1 MLVRVITLLFLL
13 AFNCSYLSW
22 MACACTSQ
30 SESCAASAV
39 DAQDTCTDCGHAKSC
54 CAEKQDL
61 DFSGSFGEEIAIIDL
76 PVVEAPHAVREA
88 ARLTKRDI
96 SYGYLNKA
104 PPQDLISLHQKL
116 LV

>member
-1 MLVRVITLLFLL
+1 
-13 AFNCSYLSW
+13 